1 MQQKIEDSLKESM
14 KSKENLNGQK
24 SKLENLI
31 AENKTYRDRITE
43 QDDKIKIFN
52 KAIKGLQGQEA
63 QLEQARGRILSLQEA
78 HKMQV
83 M

>member
-43 QDDKIKIFN
+43 
-52 KAIKGLQGQEA
+52 
-63 QLEQARGRILSLQEA
+63 
-78 HKMQV
+78 
-83 M
+83 